1 MTVIKLSGIVRDN
14 MPTGTLQDFADL
26 PIDADPKA
34 NPVEAVP
41 VPTTAPEPPKPEELS
56 GHLQAK
62 TWALVKDSTYLAIA
76 GSRSEL
82 EAGVYDTY
90 VDNQANVYFE
100 KKSICI
106 DNLILFSDSI
116 SQTIIDEINVFWER
130 LDIFKKFGFLHRRG
144 YMMYGPAGSG
154 KTATVQLIVANLIKR
169 NGIVLVCER
178 PSNLNRAL
186 SVLRKVEPNRNI
198 ICLFEDIDSI
208 VDCYGESDLLSVLD
222 GENQVDKVLNIA
234 TTNYPEKL
242 DKRLV
247 GRPRRFDRLIYVDMP
262 NEIVRREYFKHKLA
276 IEDAELAMWVRESDG
291 FSFAAMTELV
301 ISVKCLGN
309 DFNESVKTLRDL
321 MCNTKSSRDYS
332 NVGKV
337 GFK

>member
-1 MTVIKLSGIVRDN
+1 

-26 PIDADPKA
+26 PSKDNSDNEVAPPSPT
-34 NPVEAVP
+34 PVEA
-41 VPTTAPEPPKPEELS
+41 TAVSSSPIDI
-56 GHLQAK
+56 GNLQAK
-62 TWALVKDSTYLAIA
+62 TWALVKDSTYMAIA
-76 GSRSEL
+76 GSRSQL
-82 EAGVYDTY
+82 ESGVYNIY
-90 VDNQANVYFE
+90 VDNHSNVYFE
-100 KKSICI
+100 RKSICI

-116 SQTIIDEINVFWER
+116 SQTIIDEINVFWDK
-130 LDIFKKFGFLHRRG
+130 LDIFKQYGFLHRRG
-144 YMMYGPAGSG
+144 YMLYGPAGSG
-154 KTATVQLIVANLIKR
+154 KTATVQLIIANLIKR
-169 NGIVLVCER
+169 NGIVLMCER

-186 SVLRKVEPNRNI
+186 SVLRKVEPDRNI

-262 NEIVRREYFKHKLA
+262 SEIVRREYFKLKLS
-276 IEDAELAMWVRESDG
+276 IKDVELEKWVRGSDG

-309 DFNESVKTLRDL
+309 DFDISVKVLRDL
-321 MCNTKSSRDYS
+321 MCNSKSSRDYS
-332 NVGKV
+332 TVSKV

>member
-1 MTVIKLSGIVRDN
+1 
-14 MPTGTLQDFADL
+14 MPHGNITDFANL
-26 PIDADPKA
+26 PVKSDNEIAPPSPT
-34 NPVEAVP
+34 PVEAATSSTSPIDV
-41 VPTTAPEPPKPEELS
+41 
-56 GHLQAK
+56 GNLQAK

-76 GSRSEL
+76 GSKQEL
-82 EAGVYDTY
+82 DAGVYD
-90 VDNQANVYFE
+90 VHIDNHSNVYFE
-100 KKSICI
+100 KKQIYI
-106 DNLILFSDSI
+106 DNLILFTESI
-116 SQTIIDEINVFWER
+116 SQIIIDEINVFWDR

-144 YMMYGPAGSG
+144 YMLYGPAGSG

-169 NGIVLVCER
+169 NGIILVCER
-178 PSNLNRAL
+178 PSSLNRAL

-242 DKRLV
+242 DRRLV

-262 NEIVRREYFKHKLA
+262 GEIVRREYFKHKLS
-276 IEDAELAMWVRESDG
+276 IEDSELAMWVRESDG

-309 DFNESVKTLRDL
+309 DFTESVKILRDL

>member
-1 MTVIKLSGIVRDN
+1 

-26 PIDADPKA
+26 PDKSDKDESNAKIATNSPT
-34 NPVEAVP
+34 PV
-41 VPTTAPEPPKPEELS
+41 PEPPKAEITS
-56 GHLQAK
+56 GNPQAK

-76 GSRSEL
+76 GSKSEL
-82 EAGVYDTY
+82 DSGVYDSY
-90 VDNQANVYFE
+90 IDNQSNVYFE
-100 KKSICI
+100 RKNICI

-116 SQTIIDEINVFWER
+116 SQAIIDEINIFWDR

-154 KTATVQLIVANLIKR
+154 KTATVQLIIANLIQR
-169 NGIVLVCER
+169 NGIVLVCQR
-178 PSNLNRAL
+178 PAHLNRAL

-208 VDCYGESDLLSVLD
+208 VDCYGEADLLSVLD

-262 NEIVRREYFKHKLA
+262 NENVRREYFKHKLG
-276 IEDAELAMWVRESDG
+276 IEDDELAMWVKESDG

-309 DFNESVKTLRDL
+309 EFVKSVKVLKDL

>member
-1 MTVIKLSGIVRDN
+1 

-26 PIDADPKA
+26 PIDSDPKT
-34 NPVEAVP
+34 NPVEAVA
-41 VPTTAPEPPKPEELS
+41 VPTPAPEPPKPEELS

-154 KTATVQLIVANLIKR
+154 KTSTVQLIVANLIKR

-309 DFNESVKTLRDL
+309 DFGDSIKVLRDL
-321 MCNTKSSRDYS
+321 MCNSKSSRDYS

>member
-1 MTVIKLSGIVRDN
+1 MS
-14 MPTGTLQDFADL
+14 TGTLQDFAEL
-26 PIDADPKA
+26 PNKRFNKLSDRGESPVAIPDK
-34 NPVEAVP
+34 NPSATLLVET
-41 VPTTAPEPPKPEELS
+41 PTIGKI
-56 GHLQAK
+56 QAR

-76 GSRSEL
+76 GSRPEL
-82 EAGVYDTY
+82 EAGIYNLD
-90 VDNQANVYFE
+90 VDNQGSVYFE
-100 KKSICI
+100 RKNICI

-116 SQTIIDEINVFWER
+116 SQTIIDEINIFWDR

-144 YMMYGPAGSG
+144 YMLYGPAGSG
-154 KTATVQLIVANLIKR
+154 KTATVQLIIANLIKR
-169 NGIVLVCER
+169 NGIILVCDR
-178 PSNLNRAL
+178 PLNLNRAL
-186 SVLRKVEPNRNI
+186 SILRKVEPNRNI

-262 NEIVRREYFKHKLA
+262 SEIVRKEYFKHKLS
-276 IEDAELAMWVRESDG
+276 IEDAELEMWVKESDG

-309 DFNESVKTLRDL
+309 SFTESVKILRDL

-332 NVGKV
+332 NIKKM
-337 GFK
+337 GFQ

>member
-1 MTVIKLSGIVRDN
+1 
-14 MPTGTLQDFADL
+14 MPHGTITDFANSSDTGQ
-26 PIDADPKA
+26 KA
-34 NPVEAVP
+34 RI
-41 VPTTAPEPPKPEELS
+41 EPPCPPPESAVSSNKLNQEKIS
-56 GHLQAK
+56 ENLQAK
-62 TWALVKDSTYLAIA
+62 TWALVRDSTYLAIA
-76 GSRSEL
+76 GSKQEL
-82 EAGVYDTY
+82 DAGVYNTSI
-90 VDNQANVYFE
+90 DNQSNVYFE
-100 KKSICI
+100 KRNICI
-106 DNLILFSDSI
+106 DNLILFTDSI
-116 SQTIIDEINVFWER
+116 SQIIIDEINIFWDR

-154 KTATVQLIVANLIKR
+154 KTATVQLIIANLIKR
-169 NGIVLVCER
+169 NGIVLICER
-178 PSNLNRAL
+178 PSTLNRAL

-262 NEIVRREYFKHKLA
+262 SEIVRREYFKHKLS
-276 IEDAELAMWVRESDG
+276 IEDSELATWVKESDG

-309 DFNESVKTLRDL
+309 DFAESVKILRDL
-321 MCNTKSSRDYS
+321 MCNTTKSSRDYS